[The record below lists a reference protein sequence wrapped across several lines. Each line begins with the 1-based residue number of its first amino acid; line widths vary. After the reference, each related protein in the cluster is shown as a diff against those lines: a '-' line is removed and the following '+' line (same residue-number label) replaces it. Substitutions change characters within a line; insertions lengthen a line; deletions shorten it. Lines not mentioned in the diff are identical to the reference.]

1 MLIYVKRHSY
11 GARQN
16 GSGKAREYA
25 NGAHADDRVSACV
38 PGVADAAA
46 PFTGTPGTTTCIGE
60 SHTAL
65 AQKYGNLVAAANVR
79 RLPTR

>member
-1 MLIYVKRHSY
+1 MVLTRMIGYLLGVSLIVVLV
-11 GARQN
+11 A
-16 GSGKAREYA
+16 A
-25 NGAHADDRVSACV
+25 V